1 MEANNEEIISET
13 DIEKNNLYKTN
24 ELTNELHSDSGNYLT
39 DSDIDDE
46 KYQPNF
52 PKQNNSLYKNNSIN
66 NINQNNQNSQNN
78 INDTSYLKINKK
90 YENNINYLKNELL
103 KQQEA
108 IKAKDNTIK
117 EFQQSFPLFNER
129 FNKLENINSQQ
140 KKENNN
146 LKEKIIQLE
155 NELKEEKEKL
165 KQTEDDLKNNK
176 LFEEH
181 INELQNNYSEKE
193 KKLVQKYTEKENKIK
208 SELMDEI
215 S

>member
-1 MEANNEEIISET
+1 METNNEELISET

-52 PKQNNSLYKNNSIN
+52 PKQNNSLSKNNSIN
-66 NINQNNQNSQNN
+66 NINQNNQNN
-78 INDTSYLKINKK
+78 INETSYLKINKN
-90 YENNINYLKNELL
+90 YENNINYLKSELL

-117 EFQQSFPLFNER
+117 EFQQSFPLFSER
-129 FNKLENINSQQ
+129 FNKLENINIQQ

-146 LKEKIIQLE
+146 LKEKITQLE

-165 KQTEDDLKNNK
+165 KKAEEDVKNNQ

-193 KKLVQKYTEKENKIK
+193 KKLIEKYR
-208 SELMDEI
+208 
-215 S
+215 

>member
-1 MEANNEEIISET
+1 MEEKHKEIISET
-13 DIEKNNLYKTN
+13 EIEDNNLN
-24 ELTNELHSDSGNYLT
+24 SPHEFQSDTGNYLT

-52 PKQNNSLYKNNSIN
+52 PKQNNSLSKNNSI
-66 NINQNNQNSQNN
+66 NN

-117 EFQQSFPLFNER
+117 EFQQSFTLFSER
-129 FNKLENINSQQ
+129 FNKLENINIQQ

-146 LKEKIIQLE
+146 LKEKIT
-155 NELKEEKEKL
+155 KL
-165 KQTEDDLKNNK
+165 K
-176 LFEEH
+176 
-181 INELQNNYSEKE
+181 NE
-193 KKLVQKYTEKENKIK
+193 
-208 SELMDEI
+208 
-215 S
+215 